1 MSIQT
6 TKETFLTFT
15 AVFYEVA
22 DESGLVYNP
31 STQKANFYLE
41 KDETKA
47 KFLVQ
52 LIENYGFKEEDLR
65 VDFEPLSLDVL
76 GSIDL
81 VAFKNDFPFLACKI
95 LRNNPTFA
103 EMSSAR
109 EVLFNQMKDIRAEF
123 GVLVFGV
130 KTLFFQKKAKK
141 IIETCQIFHYER
153 LNDNR

>member
-52 LIENYGFKEEDLR
+52 LIEN
-65 VDFEPLSLDVL
+65 
-76 GSIDL
+76 
-81 VAFKNDFPFLACKI
+81 
-95 LRNNPTFA
+95 
-103 EMSSAR
+103 
-109 EVLFNQMKDIRAEF
+109 
-123 GVLVFGV
+123 
-130 KTLFFQKKAKK
+130 
-141 IIETCQIFHYER
+141 
-153 LNDNR
+153 